1 MGKIAEATTNKG
13 GGKAGLEDRQ
23 GGKGGHAKF
32 QCHIVSDAGYIYA
45 DAAPCTT
52 PLPESFFFPILSVQD
67 TSTLHQVNAR
77 SS

>member
-13 GGKAGLEDRQ
+13 GGKAGLEDRL

-32 QCHIVSDAGYIYA
+32 QCHIVSIRATSLATHMYIYA
-45 DAAPCTT
+45 VSDP
-52 PLPESFFFPILSVQD
+52 SISVRMIVQD
-67 TSTLHQVNAR
+67 AGSLHQIDAG